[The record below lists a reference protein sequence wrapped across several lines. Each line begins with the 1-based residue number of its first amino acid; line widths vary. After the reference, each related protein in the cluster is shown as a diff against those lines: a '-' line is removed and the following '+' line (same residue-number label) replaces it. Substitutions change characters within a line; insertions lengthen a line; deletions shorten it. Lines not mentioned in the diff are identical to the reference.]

1 MKQVIEAS
9 IKAGEML
16 GDCQPEHRAVAMRYL
31 DLTIAASVQDKVG
44 MQAVLAAYSIG
55 FQRACNAR
63 NNRKLRS
70 NV

>member
-1 MKQVIEAS
+1 MRTITAA

-16 GDCQPEHRAVAMRYL
+16 GDCQPEHRATAMRYL
-31 DLTIAASVQDKVG
+31 DLTIQSSVQDKVS

-63 NNRKLRS
+63 NNRRLRGT
-70 NV
+70 V